1 VDPTLAAARDLFD
14 DAILQMRSSVE
25 GASDETVN
33 RRPAG
38 DDTNSIAVLVTHS
51 MLSTRMW
58 LACSIGTASPER
70 DRPTEFRTSAGADE
84 LLSFIDRTT
93 EECRSILAAEERFEP
108 GAEREEPPTS
118 PEDLPTGERTT
129 AAWALMHALE
139 HLHEHA
145 GQASLT
151 RQVLDRSA

>member
-14 DAILQMRSSVE
+14 EAVAQLRGSIDGS
-25 GASDETVN
+25 SDEVVN

-38 DDTNSIAVLVTHS
+38 DETNSIAVLATHA

-58 LACSIGTASPER
+58 FACAIGTPAPDR
-70 DRPTEFRTSAGADE
+70 DRPAEFRASAGVAE
-84 LLSFIDRTT
+84 LLSLVERLA
-93 EECRSILAAEERFEP
+93 EECRAILAAEETFDPR
-108 GAEREEPPTS
+108 AEREEPRTS
-118 PEDLPTGERTT
+118 PDAPLTGERTT

-145 GQASLT
+145 GQAALT
-151 RQVLDRSA
+151 RQVLERSA